1 MMQRDRSYAKGF
13 YQNRQPSRFAP
24 PSPEAAGMDTHQPR
38 CRHCHEEILFLPMLN
53 QQGEPTGNRM
63 PVDKP
68 LRHGDGRRHL
78 VVRVE
83 VRAVIYGRLI
93 VRAPEEVH
101 GFEPHHGTCPVLL
114 RKRKIEK
121 AKQSQETER
130 EVGRAWLD
138 EMLGGA
144 E

>member
-1 MMQRDRSYAKGF
+1 MSWLT
-13 YQNRQPSRFAP
+13 S
-24 PSPEAAGMDTHQPR
+24 
-38 CRHCHEEILFLPMLN
+38 
-53 QQGEPTGNRM
+53 
-63 PVDKP
+63 
-68 LRHGDGRRHL
+68 
-78 VVRVE
+78 
-83 VRAVIYGRLI
+83 
-93 VRAPEEVH
+93 
-101 GFEPHHGTCPVLL
+101 TCPVLL